1 MSKLYVFGIGGTGSR
16 VVKALT
22 MLLASGVE
30 CKSTIVPV
38 IIDPDLDAKDL
49 TRATDLLKFY
59 TKIRTKAEVK
69 NDGGDTFFKTEIL
82 QWDTDF
88 RLPIDN
94 TMDVTFKKF
103 IGYEDFKEGN
113 PNRALCE
120 ALFSEKNLNSKMKV
134 GFKGNPNIG
143 SVVLNQFAQ
152 SQTFTKIANSFKDG
166 DKIFIISSI
175 FGGTGASGFP
185 LLLKNL
191 RTNKDIPN
199 HLSINNAKI
208 GAVTV
213 LPYFSLQ
220 SNPESEIDSSTFISK
235 TKSAL
240 SYYEKNISANNSLD
254 ALYYIGDNL
263 TNTLENCEG
272 GSSQQNPAHFV
283 ELASA
288 LAVLDF
294 AAAKLPDKRNTIHK
308 EFGVKEDKNELNF
321 AFLCSPTNKKIRNR
335 LIQMYLAAKY
345 FDSEIKT
352 QINYQPWAKTRK
364 IGSAFLNDT
373 EFFGIIKEFCEGF
386 KVWIAEMSQT
396 SRSFNP
402 FNLKTGETDIFKTIN
417 DITPN
422 GSRFRSYALIDH
434 YLNGEI
440 NDKAKNEVQFLR
452 MFFNATKQAV
462 EQKFNN

>member
-16 VVKALT
+16 VLKALT
-22 MLLASGVE
+22 MLLASGVK
-30 CKSTIVPV
+30 CGSTVVPV
-38 IIDPDLDAKDL
+38 IIDPDQDAADL
-49 TRATDLLKFY
+49 TRATELLKLY
-59 TKIRTKAEVK
+59 TKIRTTAEIKA
-69 NDGGDTFFKTEIL
+69 DGGDTFFKTEIL
-82 QWDTDF
+82 QWDSSF

-94 TMDVTFKKF
+94 TMNVKFKKF
-103 IGYEDFKEGN
+103 IGYEDFKEMN

-120 ALFSEKNLNSKMKV
+120 ALFSDKNLNSDMKV

-143 SVVLNQFAQ
+143 AVVLNQFAQ
-152 SQTFTKIANSFKDG
+152 SQIFKNIAKSFKDG

-191 RTNKDIPN
+191 RTNEDIPN
-199 HLSINNAKI
+199 HQLINNAKI

-213 LPYFSLQ
+213 LPYFSLK
-220 SNPESEIDSSTFISK
+220 SDNGSEIDSSTFVSK

-263 TNTLENCEG
+263 TNALENCEG
-272 GSSQQNPAHFV
+272 GSGQQNPAHFV

-294 AAAKLPDKRNTIHK
+294 EAAKLPEVRQTVHK
-308 EFGVKEDKNELNF
+308 EFGVREDKKELNF
-321 AFLCSPTNKKIRNR
+321 ALLCSPSNKKIRNR
-335 LIQMYLAAKY
+335 LIQMYLTAKY
-345 FDSEIKT
+345 FDTEIKNQT
-352 QINYQPWAKTRK
+352 AYQPWAKTRK
-364 IGSAFLNDT
+364 IGASFLNDK
-373 EFFGIIKEFCEGF
+373 EFFGNIEEFCSGF
-386 KVWIAEMSQT
+386 KDWIAEMSQT

-402 FNLKTGETDIFKTIN
+402 FKLKTGETDVFKTIN
-417 DITPN
+417 GITPN
-422 GSRFRSYALIDH
+422 GSRFKSFALIDH
-434 YLNGEI
+434 YLNGEE

-462 EQKFNN
+462 EHKFNN